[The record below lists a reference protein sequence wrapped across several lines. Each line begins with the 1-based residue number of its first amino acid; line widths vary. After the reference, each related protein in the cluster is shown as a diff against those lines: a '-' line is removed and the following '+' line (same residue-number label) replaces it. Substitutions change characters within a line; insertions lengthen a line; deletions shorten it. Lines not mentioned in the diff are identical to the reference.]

1 MKARRRPNQKSQ
13 LAATTSGLTVTGSF
27 RSVKHVQLG
36 FSVKLA
42 EVTWV
47 TIYRAAD
54 GTTTACGPTAPNR
67 RPSAGSA
74 ARLGDI

>member
-1 MKARRRPNQKSQ
+1 M
-13 LAATTSGLTVTGSF
+13 
-27 RSVKHVQLG
+27 KHVQLG